1 MPMTEPDP
9 KSAEEELISYLKPED
24 EEYLEHYGWKHVKPE
39 PPKLVVPPKPVL
51 TVPRPEQRATTG
63 QEHIDQLVNALRT
76 PNEVRAYNELES
88 SRKAEQVDATGFG
101 SRVRNTLPG
110 MMLHDPERG
119 PEYWQRLARDTD
131 DLTERRCYLQ
141 KARALQ
147 NDIITE
153 RSRVRTVTEQMGRDH
168 ASGLIAGLTTSLS
181 PSQPSEVVPFSSRT
195 QIHRGAREI
204 VQSSQELIRDARG
217 FQRDFD
223 RLRQTLAETH
233 RRTLERAQFWR
244 RMRSFIGVNTLVSVA
259 LMFLAY
265 SFWQQNYDQDT
276 QQQAARQSQMCAM
289 YATTLGAYNPST
301 RTGQDLLNYNTSFAQ
316 ISVAYRELRCQ

>member
-1 MPMTEPDP
+1 MSMTEPDP

-24 EEYLEHYGWKHVKPE
+24 EEYLEHYGWKRVKPEPPKPE

-51 TVPRPEQRATTG
+51 TVADRQVLNG
-63 QEHIDQLVNALRT
+63 LRT

-88 SRKAEQVDATGFG
+88 SRKAERIDATTFG

-110 MMLHDPERG
+110 MLGDPERG

-181 PSQPSEVVPFSSRT
+181 PSQPSELVPFSSRT
-195 QIHRGAREI
+195 QIHRGARE
-204 VQSSQELIRDARG
+204 VVHSSQELIRDARG
-217 FQRDFD
+217 IQRNLD
-223 RLRQTLAETH
+223 RLQQELTRAQ
-233 RRTLERAQFWR
+233 RTNLERAQFWR

-276 QQQAARQSQMCAM
+276 QQQAQQQNQRCSM
-289 YATTLGAYNPST
+289 YATMLSTYAPST
-301 RTGQDLLNYNTSFAQ
+301 RSGQDLLNYNASYAQ
-316 ISVAYRELRCQ
+316 MSVAYRELRCP

>member
-1 MPMTEPDP
+1 MTEP

-24 EEYLEHYGWKHVKPE
+24 EEYLEHYGWKHVKPAPEPE
-39 PPKLVVPPKPVL
+39 PPKLVVPKPVL
-51 TVPRPEQRATTG
+51 TVADRQVLNG
-63 QEHIDQLVNALRT
+63 LRT

-88 SRKAEQVDATGFG
+88 SRKADQVDATGFG

-110 MMLHDPERG
+110 LLHDPERG

-141 KARALQ
+141 KARAIQ

-181 PSQPSEVVPFSSRT
+181 SNSSSELAPFSSRRT
-195 QIHRGAREI
+195 PIHRGAREV

-217 FQRDFD
+217 FQRDLH
-223 RLRQTLAETH
+223 RL
-233 RRTLERAQFWR
+233 F
-244 RMRSFIGVNTLVSVA
+244 LVLDAVVVVGF
-259 LMFLAY
+259 MFLAY
-265 SFWQQNYDQDT
+265 SFWHQNADLAA
-276 QQQAARQSQMCAM
+276 QQQAQQQQNQRCSM
-289 YATTLGAYNPST
+289 YAEMLHSYAPSA
-301 RTGQDLLNYNTSFAQ
+301 RTGQDLLNYNASYAQ
-316 ISVAYRELRCQ
+316 MSVAYRELRCP

>member
-1 MPMTEPDP
+1 MTEPDP

-24 EEYLEHYGWKHVKPE
+24 EEYLEHYGWKHVKPAPEPE

-51 TVPRPEQRATTG
+51 TVADRQVLSG
-63 QEHIDQLVNALRT
+63 LRT

-88 SRKAEQVDATGFG
+88 SRKAEQIDATGFG

-110 MMLHDPERG
+110 LLHDPERE

-141 KARALQ
+141 KARAIQ

-153 RSRVRTVTEQMGRDH
+153 RSRVRTIAEQMGRDH

-181 PSQPSEVVPFSSRT
+181 SNSSSELAPFSSRRT
-195 QIHRGAREI
+195 PTHHGAREA
-204 VQSSQELIRDARG
+204 VQGSQELIRDAKG
-217 FQRDFD
+217 FQRNLD
-223 RLRQTLAETH
+223 RLQQTLAEAN

-244 RMRSFIGVNTLVSVA
+244 RMRSFIVPEMVIVGA

-265 SFWQQNYDQDT
+265 SFWQQNADLAA
-276 QQQAARQSQMCAM
+276 QQQAQQQNQRCSM
-289 YATTLGAYNPST
+289 YAEMLHSYDPST
-301 RTGQDLLNYNTSFAQ
+301 RSGQDLLNYNASYAQ
-316 ISVAYRELRCQ
+316 MSVAYRELRCP